1 MSNEFKSLFM
11 LDPDVTYFN
20 HGAYGG
26 CPKEIFNVM
35 LEWQNI
41 LEINPSKYMDELF
54 ENLENSR
61 VSLSEYI
68 DCNKNDIVFFSNPT
82 TAMNTVVKNLNL
94 NPDDEILST
103 DHEYGAMNITW
114 NYICEKTGAKF
125 IRTKIPTPYVSKDD
139 FINAIEKNITP
150 KTKMIFLSHITSST
164 ALIFPVKEICELATK
179 YNILSFV
186 DGAHAPAQIPVSIK
200 EINPDYYAGACHK
213 WMCSPK
219 GVAFL
224 YTKKNL
230 QDSLDPLIISHGFG
244 EETKSSMFD
253 SGSNYLNYHQWQGTR
268 DFSNILTIPKLI
280 NFLKKNQWRK
290 MAEKCH
296 ELAIYAR
303 NEISNLLDKQPI
315 SKDEY
320 IGQMTSIPIDTNDPI
335 RLKKELS
342 ESYKIEVPITSWN
355 NKNLIRVS
363 IQAYNTKKDIQ
374 KLLEALHTI
383 RSK

>member
-61 VSLSEYI
+61 VSLSKYI
-68 DCNKNDIVFFSNPT
+68 DCNKNDIVFFANPT

-94 NPDDEILST
+94 NPGDEILST

-125 IRTKIPTPYVSKDD
+125 IPTKIPAPYVSKEH

-164 ALIFPVKEICELATK
+164 ALIFPVKEICELAKK

-219 GVAFL
+219 GVSFL
-224 YTKKNL
+224 YVKNNL
-230 QDSLDPLIISHGFG
+230 QHMIDPLVVSWGYEA
-244 EETKSSMFD
+244 EEPGKSQFLD
-253 SGSNYLNYHQWQGTR
+253 YHQWQGTR
-268 DFSNILTIPKLI
+268 DMSAYLTIPKTIEFLHNNKWNDVASKCRKI
-280 NFLKKNQWRK
+280 NLWAREEINNLLDNEPLCDNKFLGQMSSIYLDFKNPIQTQIDFYKKYNIQIPFMIW
-290 MAEKCH
+290 
-296 ELAIYAR
+296 
-303 NEISNLLDKQPI
+303 NEIS
-315 SKDEY
+315 
-320 IGQMTSIPIDTNDPI
+320 
-335 RLKKELS
+335 
-342 ESYKIEVPITSWN
+342 
-355 NKNLIRVS
+355 LIRIS
-363 IQAYNTKKDIQ
+363 IQAYNKKEDVF
-374 KLLEALHTI
+374 KLLDAL
-383 RSK
+383 KKEYC